1 MTAAAPDIRAG
12 IPAYA
17 ADLWAETILGHDDP
31 ELDWFEERVDAR
43 DIQRWDIDSVLR
55 ALDHLKP
62 FERANFDRDR
72 GRVPVARC
80 RVPVSHDTKE
90 ACTALGS
97 YLAYDRNGQR
107 AIVWLERD
115 GVNATLFCAATTDA
129 FRDELLDTI
138 ESLALGECSTW
149 RGQAVQID
157 PGEPRGFT
165 HLIPHQPEP
174 PAATLADGLR
184 RNLVVPLRQFE
195 TLGAHVPRRGVL
207 LHGRPGTGK
216 SWAIGWVIS
225 QVLGPVSVIVAT
237 PSVVG
242 NGPFMRGAFEMAAT
256 AAPALLVLEDLD
268 VGAGHRM
275 LSASAFG
282 EILNA
287 MDGPGRL
294 PGVFVA
300 ATTNHLEL
308 LDPALSQRP
317 GRFDVTLEAVEA
329 PDDVRRRAVEA
340 IAAELGV
347 PDDEVTDVVART
359 KGYSM
364 AEIAAIGQMAWL
376 VAADTGEAP
385 SLTTALTTLAA
396 ESPMVV
402 ADRLESGYV

>member
-1 MTAAAPDIRAG
+1 
-12 IPAYA
+12 
-17 ADLWAETILGHDDP
+17 
-31 ELDWFEERVDAR
+31 
-43 DIQRWDIDSVLR
+43 
-55 ALDHLKP
+55 
-62 FERANFDRDR
+62 
-72 GRVPVARC
+72 
-80 RVPVSHDTKE
+80 
-90 ACTALGS
+90 
-97 YLAYDRNGQR
+97 
-107 AIVWLERD
+107 
-115 GVNATLFCAATTDA
+115 LFCAATTDA

-157 PGEPRGFT
+157 PAEPRGFT

>member
-1 MTAAAPDIRAG
+1 
-12 IPAYA
+12 
-17 ADLWAETILGHDDP
+17 
-31 ELDWFEERVDAR
+31 
-43 DIQRWDIDSVLR
+43 
-55 ALDHLKP
+55 
-62 FERANFDRDR
+62 
-72 GRVPVARC
+72 
-80 RVPVSHDTKE
+80 
-90 ACTALGS
+90 
-97 YLAYDRNGQR
+97 
-107 AIVWLERD
+107 
-115 GVNATLFCAATTDA
+115 
-129 FRDELLDTI
+129 
-138 ESLALGECSTW
+138 
-149 RGQAVQID
+149 
-157 PGEPRGFT
+157 
-165 HLIPHQPEP
+165 
-174 PAATLADGLR
+174 
-184 RNLVVPLRQFE
+184 
-195 TLGAHVPRRGVL
+195 
-207 LHGRPGTGK
+207 
-216 SWAIGWVIS
+216 
-225 QVLGPVSVIVAT
+225 
-237 PSVVG
+237 
-242 NGPFMRGAFEMAAT
+242 MRGAFEMAAT